1 MSVKNNKFDSKNMV
15 QFLLNNAVIIMIILS
30 AIYVGLTSKNFFSLQ
45 NLKNLLS
52 NLSYRVIIALGISG
66 ALIMRNNDLSAG
78 RQVGFAACISG
89 ILLQRADFA
98 NRLIQPDS
106 PLYKFFAEPVNMWV
120 LMIVLMVAFACT
132 FGLIN
137 GLVVSQLHVPAF
149 IGTYGMQTV
158 IYGICLIATNAEPV
172 GGMIKEFT
180 NVGSK
185 YILGFIPIISIIML
199 IVVVLFYFLYN
210 HTTYGKKMYAIGGNP
225 AAAEVSGI
233 NVKKM
238 TITSYMLAAAMFA
251 LAGFVLCAKVGG
263 TTAGAG
269 EGFELFAIAGCTIGG
284 VSVSGG
290 TGKVSG
296 IIIGVAVFEVL
307 KIEMNFLGIP
317 TAFTYILQ
325 GIVIVIA
332 IALDIRKY
340 IAKK

>member
-1 MSVKNNKFDSKNMV
+1 MSEKTKKFNKKGIIE
-15 QFLLNNAVIIMIILS
+15 FLLNNAVIIMIILS
-30 AIYVGLTSKNFFSLQ
+30 ALYVGLTSNNFFTLQ

-66 ALIMRNNDLSAG
+66 CLIMRNNDLSAG
-78 RQVGFAACISG
+78 RQVGFASCITG

-98 NRLIQPDS
+98 NRLIRPES
-106 PLYKFFAEPVNMWV
+106 PLYKFFAEPVNMWI
-120 LMIVLMVAFACT
+120 LMIALMVLFALT

-137 GLVVSQLHVPAF
+137 GLVVSKLHVPAF

-158 IYGICLIATNAEPV
+158 IYGICLIVTNAEPV
-172 GGMIKEFT
+172 GGIVREFT
-180 NVGSK
+180 DMGSG
-185 YILGFIPIISIIML
+185 YILGFIPYISIIMAI
-199 IVVVLFYFLYN
+199 IVALFYILYN

-233 NVKKM
+233 NTTRM
-238 TITSYMLAAAMFA
+238 TLVSYMLAAAMFA
-251 LAGFVLCAKVGG
+251 LAGFVLVAKVGG

-290 TGKVSG
+290 TGNVFG
-296 IIIGVAVFEVL
+296 IILGVAVFEIL
-307 KIEMNFLGIP
+307 KIEMNFLGIQ
-317 TAFTYILQ
+317 TAWTYILQ